1 MHKARCKCMNA
12 IWRIVCQPFFSL
24 RAPHYFL
31 CVIKGKASFSC
42 DRLKPCLTFYRCF
55 KARQRAGK
63 EKKTCMCV
71 LSNQE
76 QTADI
81 LMAFLA
87 AGVFERI
94 FSTKKK
100 KKGWIP
106 VSSFDPY
113 CLWWPPAGPQFAAE
127 SKTTQP
133 LLLSAPW
140 RPHVQDLHLLLFT
153 VCFYNSL
160 EDRSAELI
168 GHLHLLDFNEAN

>member
-1 MHKARCKCMNA
+1 
-12 IWRIVCQPFFSL
+12 
-24 RAPHYFL
+24 
-31 CVIKGKASFSC
+31 
-42 DRLKPCLTFYRCF
+42 
-55 KARQRAGK
+55 
-63 EKKTCMCV
+63 MCV

-94 FSTKKK
+94 FSTKKRK
-100 KKGWIP
+100 KAEFLSLLLIP
-106 VSSFDPY
+106 IVSDDRQLDPSLQQRAKQHSRY
-113 CLWWPPAGPQFAAE
+113 YFLLLEGRT
-127 SKTTQP
+127 SKTST
-133 LLLSAPW
+133 S
-140 RPHVQDLHLLLFT
+140 FCS